1 MRQHESNAVHQQL
14 DALRG
19 AGKRALCQFVIA
31 GDPSPDVA
39 ERLVKCSLAGGVD
52 VIEYCVPFQRSITD
66 GPVIR
71 QGYQRALAA
80 GMTLER
86 SLATLERLARVCPV
100 VLIADY
106 RETIRPLDLE
116 TFAGMAAEAGA
127 GAILPHG
134 LPAVLTGEM
143 DRAAANAG
151 LGMVS
156 TCYPNSTAETKRL
169 AARRGTAFTYL
180 VSSFGKS
187 GGKLN
192 AAALKHPIS
201 LLREFGAGPIGVGFG
216 IGTAQDH
223 RNVFAAGADMTI
235 SGSAFTQIVTDNIGN
250 DDETCRLWTVALA
263 EIAAAKGNGN
273 SPEQQDC
280 CHGMV

>member
-1 MRQHESNAVHQQL
+1 MRQHETNAVHRRL
-14 DALRG
+14 DALRM

-39 ERLVKCSLAGGVD
+39 ERLVGCSLKGGVD
-52 VIEYCVPFQRSITD
+52 VIELCVPFQRSITD

-71 QGYQRALAA
+71 EGYQRALAA
-80 GMTLER
+80 GMTVER
-86 SLATLERLARVCPV
+86 ALASLERLARSCPV

-106 RETIRPLDLE
+106 RETIRPLGLA

-134 LPAVLTGEM
+134 LPAILMGEM
-143 DRAAANAG
+143 DRAAVQAG
-151 LGMVS
+151 LGTVS
-156 TCYPNSTAETKRL
+156 TCYPSSTAETKRL

-180 VSSFGKS
+180 VSSFGRS

-192 AAALKHPIS
+192 VAALKHPIS
-201 LLREFGAGPIGVGFG
+201 QLREFGAGPIGVGFG

-223 RNVFAAGADMTI
+223 REVFAAGADMTI
-235 SGSAFTQIVTDNIGN
+235 SGSAFTQIVADNIGN
-250 DDETCRLWTVALA
+250 DDETCRLWSVALA
-263 EIAAAKGNGN
+263 EIAAAKGNAN
-273 SPEQQDC
+273 SPELQDC
-280 CHGMV
+280 CHEMV